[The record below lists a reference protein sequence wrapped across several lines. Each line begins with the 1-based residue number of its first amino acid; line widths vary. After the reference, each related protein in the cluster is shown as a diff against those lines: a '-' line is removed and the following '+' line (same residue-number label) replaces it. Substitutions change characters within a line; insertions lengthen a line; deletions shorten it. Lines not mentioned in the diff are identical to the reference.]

1 MTITAYKDD
10 SFGLT
15 TTFYNDKEESFFVK
29 SDNPLAWIK
38 HILPVKVN
46 YVFDGKDTHKT
57 CIGARFR
64 VVEMRKLTTNDK
76 VLIRPIF
83 ELI

>member
-1 MTITAYKDD
+1 MTVDGTMTITAYKDD

-15 TTFYNDKEESFFVK
+15 TTFYNNREESLEAIK
-29 SDNPLAWIK
+29 AYCLA
-38 HILPVKVN
+38 
-46 YVFDGKDTHKT
+46 HKT

-64 VVEMRKLTTNDK
+64 VVEMRKVTTNDR
-76 VLIRPIF
+76 VLVRPIF